1 MPERPPNHKDE
12 RRELEAEATRRA
24 DEAAA
29 SKAYARRI
37 IALFNART
45 ARGRRPAFF
54 PTIKC
59 VLVAETP
66 IVLSVCPACRTITET
81 DLRRTD
87 HHPLATIASIIPK
100 VSCQRCRPNAPFAR
114 IIEIKA
120 PAGVHERSPFATWG
134 MMPPRA
140 GGNWFFPAS

>member
-1 MPERPPNHKDE
+1 MPERPPNPKNE
-12 RRELEAEATRRA
+12 RREIEAEASRRA

-37 IALFNART
+37 VALFNARA

-54 PTIKC
+54 PTIRC
-59 VLVAETP
+59 ALVAEMP
-66 IVLSVCPACRTITET
+66 IVHTVCPACRTITET
-81 DLRRTD
+81 DLRTID

-100 VSCQRCRPNAPFAR
+100 ASCRQCRPNAPFAR

-120 PAGVHERSPFATWG
+120 SAGAGDVRSPFATWG
-134 MMPPRA
+134 MMPPR
-140 GGNWFFPAS
+140 GKG